1 VVSKAA
7 ARSSGV
13 LADWAA
19 APAARRLRMPRV
31 GRLAP
36 CSRSFGKHALRTTRA
51 RGRVRRPFRCPS
63 RAARRAP
70 PDKRVRGDA
79 YRLPELVFVE
89 WVAGGPLNQIVDPH
103 ESDWITRPIQVDQV
117 ESVQGS
123 QRVAGIVGWRG
134 SMRPGGGYGWE
145 P

>member
-1 VVSKAA
+1 MIEE
-7 ARSSGV
+7 
-13 LADWAA
+13 
-19 APAARRLRMPRV
+19 LRE
-31 GRLAP
+31 
-36 CSRSFGKHALRTTRA
+36 TRA
-51 RGRVRRPFRCPS
+51 AYDAHAAGYAEVFRCPS

-70 PDKRVRGDA
+70 ADKRVRGDA